1 MGSAVIRLTC
11 HAEAP
16 VKVKD
21 EHLMFRLIRA
31 SFNQRRKTLFNGL
44 RNAPEVKASQ
54 EQIRMA
60 IENCGLSPSVRGEAL
75 TLEEFSALSDAL
87 IELM

>member
-1 MGSAVIRLTC
+1 M
-11 HAEAP
+11 
-16 VKVKD
+16 
-21 EHLMFRLIRA
+21 
-31 SFNQRRKTLFNGL
+31 

-60 IENCGLSPSVRGEAL
+60 MENCGLSSSVRGEAL
-75 TLEEFSALSDAL
+75 TLEEFAALSDAL